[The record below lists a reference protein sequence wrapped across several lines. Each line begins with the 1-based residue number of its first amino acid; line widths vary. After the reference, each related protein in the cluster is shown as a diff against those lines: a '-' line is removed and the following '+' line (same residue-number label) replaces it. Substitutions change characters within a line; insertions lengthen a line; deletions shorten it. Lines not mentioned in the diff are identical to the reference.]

1 MGKSNYRHVSVLTVF
16 SKNCERIMYNR
27 LFNFIKQHNIL
38 YKYQFGFK
46 EKHGTT
52 SALIVLTDKIATA
65 INEGNVVVGV
75 FLDFSKA
82 FDMLDHSI

>member
-1 MGKSNYRHVSVLTVF
+1 MSVCHNSSPGRGATSWPLTPRATSNNMRIQHISI
-16 SKNCERIMYNR
+16 SKLDSYNR

-38 YKYQFGFK
+38 YKYKFGFK

-65 INEGNVVVGV
+65 ISEGNLVV
-75 FLDFSKA
+75 
-82 FDMLDHSI
+82 